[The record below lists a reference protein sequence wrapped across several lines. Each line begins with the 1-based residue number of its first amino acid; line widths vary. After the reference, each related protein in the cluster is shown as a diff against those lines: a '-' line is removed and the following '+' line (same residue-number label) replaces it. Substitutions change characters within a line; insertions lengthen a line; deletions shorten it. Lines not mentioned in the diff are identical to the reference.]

1 MPNSHQHSEEGGRF
15 SGGRSVCK
23 RGCAN
28 PRQPGSSPIGPSRGL
43 IRRIANK
50 EYGRQRAELRH
61 RRAGSAEGD
70 VQEDSERV
78 CCKGEP

>member
-15 SGGRSVCK
+15 SGGRSACK

-43 IRRIANK
+43 IRRIANTRSTDDN
-50 EYGRQRAELRH
+50 GLNCDI
-61 RRAGSAEGD
+61 EG
-70 VQEDSERV
+70 VRTTT
-78 CCKGEP
+78 G